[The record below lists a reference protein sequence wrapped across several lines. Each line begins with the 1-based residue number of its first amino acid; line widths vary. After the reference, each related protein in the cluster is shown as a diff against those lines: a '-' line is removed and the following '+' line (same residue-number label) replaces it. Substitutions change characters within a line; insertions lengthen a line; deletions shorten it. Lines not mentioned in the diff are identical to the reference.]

1 MVLCENHK
9 NGRFRIFGLLGYSI
23 LPSEVLLLRQRRQ
36 TAMTMTDIH
45 DNNQLLKFACED
57 LRGVQSLI
65 LTVTDHPE
73 YANAYQVMGVIGRA
87 LNSIVNDMQEAINNI
102 DEALSKKE

>member
-1 MVLCENHK
+1 
-9 NGRFRIFGLLGYSI
+9 
-23 LPSEVLLLRQRRQ
+23 
-36 TAMTMTDIH
+36 MTMTDIH

-87 LNSIVNDMQEAINNI
+87 LNSIVNDMQEAIDNI
-102 DEALSKKE
+102 DEALSKKKHSVQ

>member
-1 MVLCENHK
+1 
-9 NGRFRIFGLLGYSI
+9 
-23 LPSEVLLLRQRRQ
+23 
-36 TAMTMTDIH
+36 MTMTDIQ

-73 YANAYQVMGVIGRA
+73 YANAYQAMSVIDRA
-87 LNSIVNDMQEAINNI
+87 LSSIVNDMQEAIDNI
-102 DEALSKKE
+102 DEALSKKEQSVQ

>member
-1 MVLCENHK
+1 
-9 NGRFRIFGLLGYSI
+9 
-23 LPSEVLLLRQRRQ
+23 
-36 TAMTMTDIH
+36 MTMTDIH

-73 YANAYQVMGVIGRA
+73 YANAYQVMGVIDRA
-87 LNSIVNDMQEAINNI
+87 LSSIVDDLQEAIDNI
-102 DEALSKKE
+102 DEALSEKEQSVQ